1 MEQGADPDLRSQDG
15 NTALM
20 IAADKGVLNT
30 VTELMRHG
38 ADINVRNKAGKTA
51 LMIAAGPSSQFRVA
65 KVLLDSGASV
75 SVTDETGETA
85 LTLAEANDNPA
96 IVRAI
101 QASQQNCPDLLQ
113 NTTTGVSNHH
123 PLERLESFES

>member
-1 MEQGADPDLRSQDG
+1 MDQRADPDLRSQDG

-20 IAADKGVLNT
+20 IAADKGNLNT

-38 ADINVRNKAGKTA
+38 ADINVRNKAGRTA

-65 KVLLDSGASV
+65 KALLDSGASV

-101 QASQQNCPDLLQ
+101 QASQQHCPDLLQ
-113 NTTTGVSNHH
+113 NTAGASNHH